1 MGAAGREEAAAV
13 TAEHAA
19 EPGAPE
25 HLRPVEEDLE
35 AHARAFDF
43 FRAVLLMERLH
54 PDRDRPGDYGSPRGE
69 AVRFSVNPSLSFGPN
84 QIHELEFPEE
94 GPPRLTVNFMGLVG
108 PQGVLPQWYT
118 QLVAGRE
125 WEGDTALRDFLDLFH
140 HRILSLFY
148 RAWRKNQFLVG
159 YGDRE
164 DDSLSRHLLDLL
176 GAGSEPLR
184 SGTGVDEHALVF
196 HAGLL
201 GPQQRS
207 AQALEQLVSDYFDVP
222 ARVEQFV
229 GGWYPI
235 SPDDQ
240 CTLGA
245 DALSSRL
252 GVGSV
257 AGDEIWDQQ
266 ARVRVEIG
274 PLSRRR
280 YDEFLPGGRHHEPLR
295 EITRFFGRGQ
305 YDFEVRLIL
314 AADEVPGVVLDSG
327 EGESQ
332 PLGWCTW
339 IRTEPRGRDADE
351 TILTL

>member
-1 MGAAGREEAAAV
+1 MTTAGDALPAS
-13 TAEHAA
+13 
-19 EPGAPE
+19 PE
-25 HLRPVEEDLE
+25 SLRPVAEDL
-35 AHARAFDF
+35 ASHARAFEF
-43 FRAVLLMERLH
+43 FRAVLLLERLR
-54 PDRDRPGDYGSPRGE
+54 PEQDRPGEYGSPGGE

-84 QIHELEFPEE
+84 QIHELEFPPD

-118 QLVAGRE
+118 QIVGERE

-148 RAWRKNQFLVG
+148 RAWRKNRFLVS
-159 YGDRE
+159 YEDEE
-164 DDSLSRHLLDLL
+164 DDALSRHLLDVL
-176 GAGSEPLR
+176 GASPEPLR
-184 SGTGVDEHALVF
+184 SGTSLDERELIF

-229 GGWYPI
+229 GGWYPVAR
-235 SPDDQ
+235 SNQ

-245 DALSSRL
+245 DDVSSQL

-257 AGDEIWDQQ
+257 AGEEIWDQQ
-266 ARVRVEIG
+266 ARVRVWLG
-274 PLSRRR
+274 PLSRERFE
-280 YDEFLPGGRHHEPLR
+280 DFLPGGASHEPLR
-295 EITRFFGRGQ
+295 SITRFFGRGE
-305 YDFEVRLIL
+305 YDFEVRLVL
-314 AADEVPGVVLDSG
+314 AADEVPGVVLDSDEEAG
-327 EGESQ
+327 Q

-339 IRTEPRGRDADE
+339 IRTEPRSRDADE
-351 TILTL
+351 TILSL